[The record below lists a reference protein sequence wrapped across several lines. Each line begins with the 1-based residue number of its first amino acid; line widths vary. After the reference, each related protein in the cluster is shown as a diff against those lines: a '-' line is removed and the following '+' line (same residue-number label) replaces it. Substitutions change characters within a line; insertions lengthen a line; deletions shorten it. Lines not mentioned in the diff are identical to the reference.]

1 MPDEPDLLDIAAV
14 ADLIGVA
21 PRTVSSYN
29 NRARRK
35 RAAGKGRPGD
45 FPAHDNT
52 FGRTPVW
59 KRSTIE
65 QWIKDRPG
73 QGTGGGR
80 PWPTYTRDGRAL
92 TKSELEAE
100 YRAVAKDDRPATFEA
115 WLAHQLM
122 RGTLS
127 EQTPVGT

>member
-1 MPDEPDLLDIAAV
+1 MSDYDLLDIAKV
-14 ADLIGVA
+14 AEVIGVS
-21 PRTVSSYN
+21 PRTVSSYAT
-29 NRARRK
+29 RARR
-35 RAAGKGRPGD
+35 RREAGTSRPGD
-45 FPAHDNT
+45 FPPHDST

-59 KRSTIE
+59 HRDTIRK
-65 QWIKDRPG
+65 WIEDRPG
-73 QGTGGGR
+73 KGVGGGR

-100 YRAVAKDDRPATFEA
+100 YKAVEKDSRPPTFEA

-122 RGTLS
+122 RGTLT